1 MNNIIVFIFLVPL
14 ITFCISLIFISSL
27 KFQKIISLIMS
38 GVYLGFTLELINRV
52 LTNGSLSLA
61 SGGWLAPYGITLTVD
76 ILSATM
82 LLATG
87 IVYFAGMIYSEPGKT
102 CEDSPYYFPLLNM
115 LFVGISGA
123 FIAADLFNLYV
134 WFEITLLSSFV
145 LMGLRSTKQRL
156 GGNLKYIVLNLI
168 SSLLFLLGVGL
179 VYSATGEL
187 SFSELIVELS
197 AIQKV
202 NPEYLL
208 AMNLILFCAFAIKSG
223 LFPFYQW
230 LGASYPQVSPALSGI
245 FAGMLTKVGL
255 YAIFRVNGLL
265 FPVDQYFV
273 LIVAII
279 PALTM
284 VTGVIKA
291 IGQNQMRRILSFHIV
306 SQVGYIAVASFA
318 LTSPDME
325 TKKLA
330 LIAGFFYAVHHIIVK
345 ANLFFVAGIVKYSYG
360 SDDINEVSH
369 VRHSS
374 PLLAIL
380 FAIPALSL
388 VGIPPSSGFWA
399 KLSLFQLILPLENYF
414 IIACMLIAG
423 FFTLFSMIKI
433 WIGVFWGDGTEIPV
447 RKNELPKYPLMACG
461 FLCLISLV
469 LAFAPEVLLSIIK
482 MGIERLAL

>member
-1 MNNIIVFIFLVPL
+1 MNNSIVFIFIIPL
-14 ITFCISLIFISSL
+14 ISFCISLIFIKSI
-27 KFQKIISLIMS
+27 KIQKAISLIMS
-38 GVYLGFTLELINRV
+38 GIYLGFIFQLIDNV
-52 LTNGSLSLA
+52 VTYGALSMTA
-61 SGGWLAPYGITLTVD
+61 GGWIRPYGITLTVD

-87 IVYFAGMIYSEPGKT
+87 FIYFAGMIYSVPGKT
-102 CEDSPYYFPLLNM
+102 CESSPYYFPLLNM

-145 LMGLRSTKQRL
+145 LMGLRTTKQRL

-179 VYSATGEL
+179 VYSATGAL
-187 SFSELIVELS
+187 SFTELGEQLLE
-197 AIQKV
+197 IQKV

-208 AMNLILFCAFAIKSG
+208 VMNLILFCAFAIKSG

-255 YAIFRVNGLL
+255 YAIFRVNGLI

-306 SQVGYIAVASFA
+306 SQVGYIAVASYA
-318 LTSPDME
+318 LTSPDVE

-345 ANLFFVAGIVKYSYG
+345 ANLFFVSRD
-360 SDDINEVSH
+360 S
-369 VRHSS
+369 
-374 PLLAIL
+374 
-380 FAIPALSL
+380 
-388 VGIPPSSGFWA
+388 
-399 KLSLFQLILPLENYF
+399 
-414 IIACMLIAG
+414 
-423 FFTLFSMIKI
+423 
-433 WIGVFWGDGTEIPV
+433 
-447 RKNELPKYPLMACG
+447 
-461 FLCLISLV
+461 
-469 LAFAPEVLLSIIK
+469 EVLLW
-482 MGIERLAL
+482 E